1 MRRVAAVVIGLSI
14 ALTGCARSEAR
25 PSGVAEAWLHEISR
39 LGGPPVLHEQARDR
53 ADDLGDESAAEQ
65 IIPARP
71 EPGEDYF
78 SDFEVGKARI
88 SDDTALVPYRLSA
101 RTLTTT
107 GAQERVVKAGTL
119 VLARQGDGWRVVE
132 AAGQVPGLQVPSQG
146 GPLPAR
152 ARTGHWLAALA
163 LGVVLTVASVVII
176 DRQPRPSPV

>member
-1 MRRVAAVVIGLSI
+1 VRRVAAVVIGLSL

-39 LGGPPVLHEQARDR
+39 LGGPPGLHEQARDR

-78 SDFEVGKARI
+78 SDFEVGQARI

-101 RTLTTT
+101 RTITPDGEL
-107 GAQERVVKAGTL
+107 ERVVKAGTL
-119 VLARQGDGWRVVE
+119 VLARSGGSWRVAA
-132 AAGQVPGLQVPSQG
+132 AAGPDPELKVPSQG

-152 ARTGHWLAALA
+152 ARTEHWLAALG
-163 LGVVLTVASVVII
+163 LGVVLTVISVLVV